1 MKKYL
6 RNIIWLILVAAII
19 VALDQYTKW
28 LVRSNLALG
37 ESWSPWGWLAPYA
50 RIIYWKNTG
59 VAFGLLQGMNVV
71 FIVLASIVSL
81 GIVYYFPTISKSDWL
96 VRLAL
101 MLELGGAVGN
111 LIDRITIGYVV
122 DFISVGNFPVFN
134 VADSCITVG
143 VFILLIGVWVQ
154 ERREKK
160 QVKNGSDSND
170 PVNETLQ

>member
-1 MKKYL
+1 MKKYI
-6 RNIIWLILVAAII
+6 RNIMWLILVAAII
-19 VALDQYTKW
+19 VVLDQYTKW

-37 ESWSPWGWLAPYA
+37 ESWSPWEWLAPYA
-50 RIIYWKNTG
+50 RIVYWKNTG

-81 GIVYYFPTISKSDWL
+81 GIVYYFPTVSKSDWL
-96 VRLAL
+96 IRVAL

-122 DFISVGNFPVFN
+122 DFVSLGNFPVFN

-160 QVKNGSDSND
+160 QIKNHPDSND
-170 PVNETLQ
+170 PANETLS

>member
-1 MKKYL
+1 MKKHI
-6 RNIIWLILVAAII
+6 RNIVWLILVAAVI
-19 VALDQYTKW
+19 VVLDQYTKW

-37 ESWSPWGWLAPYA
+37 ESWSPWEWLAPYA
-50 RIIYWKNTG
+50 RIVYWKNTG

-71 FIVLASIVSL
+71 FIILASIVSL
-81 GIVYYFPTISKSDWL
+81 GIIYYFPTVSKSDWL
-96 VRLAL
+96 IRLAL

-122 DFISVGNFPVFN
+122 DFVSVGNFPVFN

-160 QVKNGSDSND
+160 QVKNDPDSND
-170 PVNETLQ
+170 PVNETLP

>member
-1 MKKYL
+1 MKKFI
-6 RNIIWLILVAAII
+6 RNIVWLLLVAAII
-19 VALDQYTKW
+19 VVLDQYTKW

-37 ESWSPWGWLAPYA
+37 ESWSPWEWLAPYA
-50 RIIYWKNTG
+50 RIVYWKNTG

-71 FIVLASIVSL
+71 FIILASIVSL

-96 VRLAL
+96 IRLAL

-122 DFISVGNFPVFN
+122 DFVSVGNFPVFN

-160 QVKNGSDSND
+160 LVKNDPDSND
-170 PVNETLQ
+170 SVNETLP

>member
-1 MKKYL
+1 LKKFI
-6 RNIIWLILVAAII
+6 RNIVWLLLVAAII
-19 VALDQYTKW
+19 VVLDQYTKW

-37 ESWSPWGWLAPYA
+37 ESWSPWEWLAPYA
-50 RIIYWKNTG
+50 RIVYWKNTG

-71 FIVLASIVSL
+71 FIILASIVSL

-96 VRLAL
+96 IRLAL

-122 DFISVGNFPVFN
+122 DFVSVGNFPVFN

-160 QVKNGSDSND
+160 LVKNDPDSND
-170 PVNETLQ
+170 SVNETLP